1 MSKLSDREKR
11 LLLGCILVLVT
22 MACVILLKT
31 YLDSKQ
37 ALETKI
43 AALTLQKEENTRW
56 LSDAPFQQ
64 KRSDWL
70 QANLPS
76 TDSVGR
82 AQGQLQEE
90 IDQALQDLEIKNMRA
105 PDLVENEKTPQ
116 YNEVAVRY
124 TLRGELSV
132 VLAWLAALQSPE
144 RFLVIKALEIEP
156 DARAKEKT
164 PHVFVNLTIARW
176 FKPSA

>member
-1 MSKLSDREKR
+1 MSKLTDREKK

-22 MACVILLKT
+22 MVCVIMLKT

-37 ALETKI
+37 ALEAKI
-43 AALTLQKEENTRW
+43 AALTIQKDENTRW
-56 LSDAPFQQ
+56 LSDAAFQQ

-70 QANLPS
+70 KTTLTS
-76 TDSVGR
+76 TESVGR

-90 IDQALQDLEIKNMRA
+90 VDQALQNLEIKNMRA
-105 PDLVENEKTPQ
+105 PDLVQNEKTAH
-116 YNEVAVRY
+116 YDEVAVRY
-124 TLRGELSV
+124 TLRGELNV
-132 VLAWLAALQSPE
+132 VLAWLASLQSPE
-144 RFLVIKALEIEP
+144 RFIVIKALEIEP